1 MCEYIGEHSISS
13 FLVLFQK
20 RETQQ
25 LRLEVSF
32 AMKSTFFLLK
42 EKDNHAYLYVSIQ
55 VYTCT
60 QINEH
65 YFIIRLFFKKTT
77 LAKKKQKKA
86 QWLQLEMS
94 SAVNSTKFLHKQ
106 MENVCSHKEVTRD
119 PPSLLC
125 RKIFCYAE
133 NFLIM
138 QKVFCYAE
146 KLCRKFSVMQKNY
159 VESFLVC
166 RQNLF

>member
-1 MCEYIGEHSISS
+1 
-13 FLVLFQK
+13 
-20 RETQQ
+20 
-25 LRLEVSF
+25 
-32 AMKSTFFLLK
+32 
-42 EKDNHAYLYVSIQ
+42 
-55 VYTCT
+55 
-60 QINEH
+60 
-65 YFIIRLFFKKTT
+65 
-77 LAKKKQKKA
+77 
-86 QWLQLEMS
+86 
-94 SAVNSTKFLHKQ
+94 

-159 VESFLVC
+159 AKSFLVC
-166 RQNLF
+166 RKIFFDYNKKKINSGAKEKKKKKSFKHEPFTKTMFIVD